1 MSLGNV
7 GGLIGTAVGLAVL
20 VGVAGL
26 AFRAIDRTF
35 PDGDRRKK
43 GSRRRNDD
51 GLFGG
56 FAGSNR
62 GRSNRRSSQQNIFD
76 LGLTQRQPRR
86 TRKTKFG
93 SDVGSDF
100 NIFAV

>member
-35 PDGDRRKK
+35 DGDRPRKK
-43 GSRRRNDD
+43 ARRRDD
-51 GLFGG
+51 GLFGIPSPRKG
-56 FAGSNR
+56 
-62 GRSNRRSSQQNIFD
+62 RRSIGADNIFD
-76 LGLTQRQPRR
+76 LGLTQRPARR
-86 TRKTKFG
+86 KQKFKNQFG
-93 SDVGSDF
+93 TDF